1 MASPPPARPHALVI
15 PFPAQGHVIPLMEVA
30 HALADRGVAVTFVNT
45 EFNHGRV
52 VAAMPSPP
60 RRNGVTENGGSG
72 KLGMGRN
79 RIRLVAVPDG
89 MEPDE
94 DRNNLVRLTVL
105 MQEHMAP
112 PVEELI
118 RRSGEEEAAVDGD
131 GDGWGR
137 ITCVVAD
144 YNVGTWALDVARR
157 TGVMSAA
164 VWPASA
170 AVVASLL
177 SIPKLVRDK
186 VIDAQDGSAL
196 TQEAFQLSPDMPMMQ
211 PAHLAWNCIGND
223 EGQELLFRYLLAG
236 VRAVDECDYILC
248 NSFRGAEAA
257 TFARFPKILPVG
269 PLLTGERPGMPV
281 GNFWRPEDGACM
293 SWLDAQ
299 PARSVVYVAFGSFT
313 MFDRRQFQELAL
325 GLELTG
331 RPFLW
336 VVRPDIVRG
345 DVHEYPDGFL
355 DRVVASGNGGGR
367 GKLVAWAPQQR
378 VLAHPAVACF
388 VSHCG
393 WNSIMEGVRNGV
405 PFVAWPYF
413 ADQFVNRAYICDI
426 WRVGLPAVADEK
438 LGVVTKKHIAGRVEE
453 VMGDSGMRKRIE
465 AMMAVA
471 HESVQEGGCSH
482 GNFDMFVE
490 SIMP

>member
-1 MASPPPARPHALVI
+1 MAPVPRARPHALVV

-45 EFNHGRV
+45 EFNHARV
-52 VAAMPSPP
+52 VAAMSSSPVPSKTEFNT
-60 RRNGVTENGGSG
+60 RNGSSG
-72 KLGMGRN
+72 RM
-79 RIRLVAVPDG
+79 IRLVAVPDG
-89 MEPDE
+89 MGPDE
-94 DRNNLVRLTVL
+94 DRNNLVRLTML

-112 PVEELI
+112 RVEELI
-118 RRSGEEEAAVDGD
+118 RRSGRGGEEEGADGD
-131 GDGWGR
+131 GLGR

-144 YNVGTWALDVARR
+144 YNVGTWALDVARGADVR
-157 TGVMSAA
+157 SAA

-170 AVVASLL
+170 AVMASLL
-177 SIPKLVRDK
+177 SIPKLIQDRI
-186 VIDAQDGSAL
+186 IDAEDGSAL
-196 TQEAFQLSPDMPMMQ
+196 TQETFQLSPDMPVMN

-257 TFARFPKILPVG
+257 TFARFPKIVPVG
-269 PLLTGERPGMPV
+269 PLLTGERPGKPV
-281 GNFWRPEDGACM
+281 GHFWRPEEDACM
-293 SWLDAQ
+293 DWLDAQ

-336 VVRPDIVRG
+336 VVRPDIVHG
-345 DVHEYPDGFL
+345 DVHEYPEGFL
-355 DRVVASGNGGGR
+355 DRTASGR
-367 GKLVAWAPQQR
+367 GKLVSWAPQQR

-393 WNSIMEGVRNGV
+393 WNSTMEGIRNGV
-405 PFVAWPYF
+405 PLVAWPYF

-426 WRVGLPAVADEK
+426 WRIGVQAVADGK
-438 LGVVTKKHIAGRVEE
+438 SGVITKEHIAGRVEE
-453 VMGDSGMRKRIE
+453 VMGDAGMRKRVE
-465 AMMAVA
+465 ALMAAA

-490 SIMP
+490 AITA